1 MTDSTQTFDGVIAR
15 LRATFQGPLPGLE
28 VCMEM
33 APQNPRHLRVEAARE
48 KGCREGAVLI
58 LLYPYENDIYT
69 LLTVRSSTLRT
80 HSGQISLPG
89 GRIDSGESATE
100 TALRETHEELGIPP
114 ATISIVG
121 ALTQVYIPPS
131 NYCLAPLVG
140 FMNVRPEIRPNP
152 DEVAAVIE
160 LPARHLVGAA
170 NRVVEDWM
178 IEGEPR
184 KIPYFLFNE
193 YKIWGATAIILS
205 EFAALW
211 DKVLR
216 EENGEGS
223 VESGETTK

>member
-1 MTDSTQTFDGVIAR
+1 MTDSTQEFDSMIAR
-15 LRATFQGPLPGLE
+15 LRTAFEAPLPGLE
-28 VCMEM
+28 ACMEM
-33 APQNPRHLRVEAARE
+33 APENRRHMRVEAARE

-89 GRIDSGESATE
+89 GRIDPGESATD
-100 TALRETHEELGIPP
+100 TSLRETFEELNIAPT
-114 ATISIVG
+114 TIEVIGS
-121 ALTQVYIPPS
+121 LTQVYIPPS
-131 NYCLAPLVG
+131 NYCLAPIVG
-140 FMNVRPEIRPNP
+140 ISTRRPEFQPNP

-160 LPARHLVGAA
+160 LPALHLVGAA
-170 NRVVEDWM
+170 NRVVEEWI

-205 EFAALW
+205 EFAVMW
-211 DKVLR
+211 ERVIR
-216 EENGEGS
+216 EERGE
-223 VESGETTK
+223 